1 MTTGGA
7 RERSTRWMRAVGL
20 GLLGTAV
27 VAAALSRLP
36 DDPMTGLAWG
46 LAVGVVAALVG
57 ALSARWGLAALQEEE
72 DAIVLRLDGR
82 ADPVRGEDRSPIGEA
97 IDRRLQRHRAE
108 LDALKADRAELQR
121 NLLIAMRVSEQSRV
135 GLAIVEDEE
144 GRFTFTNPRFRELCR
159 LRSDP
164 LGRRP
169 LEVVPAV
176 EVHEVVEG
184 ALSGKELERDFATGW
199 GDLKVRAERLDDR
212 HVTIRLEDI
221 TAEREAERARSDFV
235 ANVSHE
241 LRTPITALMG
251 YTETLLA
258 DAESLPKPLAVML
271 ATVERNARRLRDL
284 FEDLL
289 RLHRIETRRKQLPLE
304 RQRLHPVLVDAVIDA
319 VDRGAQRGV
328 ELSLEVDESLD
339 AFCHRDALVAMVG
352 NLARNAVAYTGD
364 GGHVTVRAAEG
375 EEGVLIEVQDDGIG
389 IAPHHLERI
398 FERFYRV
405 DEARSR
411 RAGGTGLGL
420 AIVKHYAL
428 ATGAEVT
435 VESEHGVGSTFRIQL
450 PPAP

>member
-7 RERSTRWMRAVGL
+7 SERATRWMRAVGL
-20 GLLGTAV
+20 GMLGTAV
-27 VAAALSRLP
+27 VAAALARLP
-36 DDPMTGLAWG
+36 DDPTTGLVWG
-46 LAVGVVAALVG
+46 LAVGIVASLVG
-57 ALSARWGLAALQEEE
+57 ALAARWGVAVLQEEE
-72 DAIVLRLDGR
+72 DAIVMRLDGR
-82 ADPVRGEDRSPIGEA
+82 GDAAPAIRSPVGEA

-184 ALSGKELERDFATGW
+184 ALSGQELERDFATGW

-258 DAESLPKPLAVML
+258 DAESLPGPLAAML
-271 ATVERNARRLRDL
+271 GTVERNARRLRDL

-375 EEGVLIEVQDDGIG
+375 AQGVLIEVQDDGIG

-435 VESEHGVGSTFRIQL
+435 VESEHGEGSTFRIQL